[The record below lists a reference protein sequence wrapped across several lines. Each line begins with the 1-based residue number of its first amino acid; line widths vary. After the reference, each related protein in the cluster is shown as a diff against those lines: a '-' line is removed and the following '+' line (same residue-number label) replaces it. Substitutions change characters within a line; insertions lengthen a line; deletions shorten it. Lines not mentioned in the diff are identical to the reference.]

1 MPAQPPVQDLD
12 EVLAR
17 LRAALP
23 ELQQRYPIARLGV
36 FGSFARGEQRP
47 DSDGDVRVVFI
58 GVLGLE
64 IVDLWEELKIIT
76 GKDVSMASLRSL
88 KPHHQ
93 RSILPDVR
101 YAKAGES

>member
-47 DSDGDVRVVFI
+47 DSDVDVLVDFN

-64 IVDLWEELKIIT
+64 IVDLWEELKAVT
-76 GKDVSMASLRSL
+76 GKEVSMISERSL
-88 KPHHQ
+88 KPWW
-93 RSILPDVR
+93 RDSIMPDVI
-101 YAKAGES
+101 YV